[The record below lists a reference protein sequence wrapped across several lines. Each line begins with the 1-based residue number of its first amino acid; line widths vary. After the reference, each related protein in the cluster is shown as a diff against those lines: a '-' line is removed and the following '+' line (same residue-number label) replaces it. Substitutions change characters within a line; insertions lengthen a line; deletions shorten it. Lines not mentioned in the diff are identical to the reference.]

1 LGKLDDLRAQAR
13 AGGGEDKIARRHEE
27 GKLSARDRIDLL
39 LDPDSFNELGMFV
52 THRCTDF
59 GMQDKKFLGDGVV
72 TGYGTIH
79 GRLVYVISEDFTV
92 LGGSLSIEYARKIAR
107 TQELALKN
115 GAPLVALKD
124 SGGARIQEGVDS
136 LAGYGEVFLNN
147 VKASGIIPQISV
159 IMGPCAGGAVYSP
172 ALTDFVFMIAKS
184 SYMFLTGPEVIKAV
198 THEDVTFEDLGG
210 ARAHNSKSGV
220 AHFMCSSE
228 KQCLDQ
234 IRDLLTYLP
243 QNNLEDPP
251 VIEPKHDSS
260 LVSKVTGFFKGG
272 KKGPSHD
279 FSKLDTIIPAD
290 DTMPYDMLEI
300 LTAVL
305 DDGRIMQVHEH
316 FAPSLIVGF
325 GRIDGRTVGIVANQ
339 PAHLAGVLDTETSAK
354 GARFIRFCDCF
365 NIPLVVFEDAPGFLP
380 GVSQEHSGV
389 IKEGAKMLY
398 AFCEATVPRITVVI
412 RKAYGGAYIAMNSKH
427 IGCDLNF
434 AWPSAQI
441 AVMGAEGAVKIL
453 FRKRLKDADDPEE
466 ERKKLVADYNE
477 KFGNPYVAANKGY
490 IDEVIMPHETRDRL
504 VTALRS
510 LEDKREGTPARKHG
524 NLPL

>member
-1 LGKLDDLRAQAR
+1 MGKLDDLRAQAR
-13 AGGGEDKIARRHEE
+13 AGGGEDKIAKRHED

-79 GRLVYVISEDFTV
+79 GRLVYVVSEDFTV

-115 GAPLVALKD
+115 GAPLIALKD

-147 VKASGIIPQISV
+147 VKASGVIPQISV

-198 THEDVTFEDLGG
+198 THEEVTFEDLGG
-210 ARAHNSKSGV
+210 AKTHNSKSGV

-228 KQCLDQ
+228 QQCLTQ

-243 QNNLEDPP
+243 LNNQEDPP
-251 VIEPKHDSS
+251 LLEEKKD
-260 LVSKVTGFFKGG
+260 TGISRFTGMFKKG
-272 KKGPSHD
+272 KKGSQD
-279 FSKLDTIIPAD
+279 SKLDTIIPD
-290 DTMPYDMLEI
+290 DDAMPYDMLEI
-300 LTAVL
+300 ITDVL
-305 DDGRIMQVHEH
+305 DDGKIIQVHEH
-316 FAPSLIVGF
+316 YAPSLIVGF
-325 GRIDGRTVGIVANQ
+325 GRIDGRTVGVVANQ
-339 PAHLAGVLDTETSAK
+339 PAVLAGVLDTETSAK

-365 NIPLVVFEDAPGFLP
+365 NIPLIVFEDAPGFLP

-398 AFCEATVPRITVVI
+398 AFCEATVPRVTVVI

-427 IGCDLNF
+427 IGADLNF

-453 FRKRLKDADDPEE
+453 FKRRLRDAADPEK

-477 KFGNPYVAANKGY
+477 KFGNPYIAANKGY
-490 IDEVIMPHETRDRL
+490 IDEVIKPHETRDRL
-504 VTALRS
+504 VNALRS
-510 LEDKREGTPARKHG
+510 LEDKRERTPARKHG